1 MAMRPPAA
9 PSPHARVRRCAPRYA
24 RDSQPARTS
33 FAACSRWPLRCS
45 RSSSEST
52 WLGRVTVR
60 LRVRVRA
67 RARVRVR
74 VRLSQQ
80 RREHRE
86 LRALLG
92 GLIRSLIR
100 SLVNHCEYHCP
111 VSHGARA
118 VCALRGIGVATV
130 WLFPKRLTADRS
142 RQLFRNGVVVIV
154 SATWAASGSVLSVL
168 VNLTRRATRST
179 LSAASRTWKVE

>member
-1 MAMRPPAA
+1 MATHAVWRCAPAA
-9 PSPHARVRRCAPRYA
+9 PSPHARVRRCTPRYA

-67 RARVRVR
+67 RSRVRVRVR

-100 SLVNHCEYHCP
+100 SLVNHCEYHCH
-111 VSHGARA
+111 VSHRCRTSHGARA
-118 VCALRGIGVATV
+118 ACTPRSARG
-130 WLFPKRLTADRS
+130 
-142 RQLFRNGVVVIV
+142 QHV
-154 SATWAASGSVLSVL
+154 SSGASGRVPRPGKRTTSRSYHPMAFY
-168 VNLTRRATRST
+168 NLLLQPVTS
-179 LSAASRTWKVE
+179 S